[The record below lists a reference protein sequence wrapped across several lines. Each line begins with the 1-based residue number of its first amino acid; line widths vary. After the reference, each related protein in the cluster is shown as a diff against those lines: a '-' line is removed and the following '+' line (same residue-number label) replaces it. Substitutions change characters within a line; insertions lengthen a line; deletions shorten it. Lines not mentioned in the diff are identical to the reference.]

1 MALEESGIMQHAP
14 IGTKFMP
21 LGMFIGAV
29 VLASLSGC
37 GSTPTQPQGPTAEQ
51 IELQNMKTSLEMV
64 RESLEEM
71 ADDRDRFQDLYVTSS
86 TELQQRRNDLEL
98 LEARHRARL
107 QEERSASGKIA
118 DLERSLARA
127 SESNQQFQSAI
138 RNLRESNDRM
148 KERLDAAAHERE
160 DFQKQIADLEAQ
172 RDRLDVALAKTSEK
186 RDQFKRD
193 LELLESQQEVGFTTV
208 RESLANREREV
219 AQLKHEVEVLRP
231 LRADVARLE
240 AELEAAEEAKDTA
253 VALRHRT
260 ETRAAERGP
269 QTATSDSRQLGA
281 LAVGLVRKS
290 YDQIRRG
297 EWNAQNIG
305 VLSVLAAGVLGGLFI
320 LIALWR
326 GRVWKKRAK
335 RARLGGLSAPRE
347 AAPSDAQPAAPR
359 FTVPPEL
366 KRPSAPA
373 PQEEVTQ
380 IISPSAAAK
389 APAAPRPARAPEA
402 PAAARAPEAPAAT
415 SAPTPAPAAPAAPPE
430 LSSEA
435 ATQVVGTPA
444 RAAEWNSA
452 VTEDLGEFLKQHG
465 VKVSDD
471 ANLDTSSDDD
481 ALLEDLRDVI
491 RDKFG

>member
-1 MALEESGIMQHAP
+1 MQHAP

-21 LGMFIGAV
+21 LGVFVGAV
-29 VLASLSGC
+29 VLASLAGC
-37 GSTPTQPQGPTAEQ
+37 GSTPTQTHGPTAEQ

-107 QEERSASGKIA
+107 QEERSSSGKIA
-118 DLERSLARA
+118 ELERSLQRA
-127 SESNQQFQSAI
+127 SESNQQFQGAI

-148 KERLDAAAHERE
+148 RERLDAAAHERE

-193 LELLESQQEVGFTTV
+193 LEILESQQEVGFSTV

-240 AELEAAEEAKDTA
+240 AELKRAEEAKDTA

-260 ETRAAERGP
+260 ETQIAERGP
-269 QTATSDSRQLGA
+269 QAATSDSRQLGEM
-281 LAVGLVRKS
+281 AVGLVHKS

-305 VLSVLAAGVLGGLFI
+305 VLAVLSAGALGGLFI
-320 LIALWR
+320 VIALWR

-347 AAPSDAQPAAPR
+347 AAPAEAQPAAPR

-366 KRPSAPA
+366 KRPTAAPQGA
-373 PQEEVTQ
+373 ATPQEEVTQ
-380 IISPSAAAK
+380 IISPSAAK
-389 APAAPRPARAPEA
+389 APAARPARAPEA
-402 PAAARAPEAPAAT
+402 ST
-415 SAPTPAPAAPAAPPE
+415 APTASAAPTAPAAPPP
-430 LSSEA
+430 LPSEA

-471 ANLDTSSDDD
+471 ANLETSSDDD